1 MVNGGLVITND
12 NCIGCNKCISVCSCV
27 GACRSSEAEGRN
39 RIDVD
44 GSKCVACGACFDVC
58 EHNAREFTD
67 DTEEF
72 FNALKKG
79 ERISLLLAPAFK
91 ANYPGEYEKVL
102 GGLKGLGV
110 NRIISVS
117 FGADITTWGYLN
129 YIQKHNFTGGI
140 SQPCPAVVGYIER
153 YIPELIPKLFPVQ
166 SPMMCAAIYA
176 RKVMGITDKLAFISP
191 CIAKKLE
198 MEEPANKGYI
208 QYNVTFSHLM
218 EYVKK
223 HNIHGDLCSDEIE
236 YGLGSLY
243 PMPGGLKENVYWFL
257 GESVFIRQIEGE
269 KHMYE
274 FLEKNKDRIAK
285 DKTPYLF
292 IDALNCA
299 DGCLCG
305 TATEPEISK
314 TDDALYNVLK
324 IREDVKKNSLASAWS
339 KKLSPKQ
346 RLRKFNHQFR
356 NLDLNDYLRTYENL
370 SAQCR
375 NSIPSEEQKQAIFNS
390 MNKTTYETQHIN
402 CSCCGYDSC
411 EDMVTAIHNG
421 FNKKENC
428 IYYIKNQVEEQ
439 RENAMMLAKENEEE
453 KEIVKQQGENIIVTV
468 NEINDSFEV
477 LHEAVDNMA
486 DGNASNAEESTEI
499 AKHMHE
505 ITDFCRDLNK
515 SMYEINDMIA
525 ELTHNN
531 EDVVSIAE
539 QTNLLALNAA
549 IEAARAGE
557 AGKGFAV
564 VADEINSLSMESSNA
579 TSKIDAILK
588 DIIETVDSTHKVMEQ
603 NNEVV
608 NVSSVRL
615 EDTVKIFKAMLKS
628 SEEVIGITGVLKTE
642 LEDIVV
648 IKEQL
653 LGVMKRVDDSSK
665 NFMATTEGIS
675 ASTEEQ
681 VAGLANIVKT
691 MKDMQSGMEQ
701 LYNVLHNGKENKEQP
716 SA

>member
-1 MVNGGLVITND
+1 MVNGGLVVTND

-58 EHNAREFTD
+58 EHSAREFID

-208 QYNVTFSHLM
+208 QYNVTFYHLM
-218 EYVKK
+218 EYVKR

-370 SAQCR
+370 SAQCQ

-439 RENAMMLAKENEEE
+439 RENAMMLARENEEE
-453 KEIVKQQGENIIVTV
+453 KEIVKKHGENIIITV

-539 QTNLLALNAA
+539 QTNLLALNAS

-557 AGKGFAV
+557 AGRGFAV
-564 VADEINSLSMESSNA
+564 VADEINNLATSSRDTASRSNA
-579 TSKIDAILK
+579 SQGKILQYVSKIIEDSQNLM
-588 DIIETVDSTHKVMEQ
+588 DITTDINLRVDS
-603 NNEVV
+603 
-608 NVSSVRL
+608 L
-615 EDTVKIFKAMLKS
+615 A
-628 SEEVIGITGVLKTE
+628 
-642 LEDIVV
+642 
-648 IKEQL
+648 
-653 LGVMKRVDDSSK
+653 
-665 NFMATTEGIS
+665 
-675 ASTEEQ
+675 ASTEQIAASAE
-681 VAGLANIVKT
+681 VILTTSDDVKDRLGT
-691 MKDMQSGMEQ
+691 LVED
-701 LYNVLHNGKENKEQP
+701 NKRLG
-716 SA
+716 